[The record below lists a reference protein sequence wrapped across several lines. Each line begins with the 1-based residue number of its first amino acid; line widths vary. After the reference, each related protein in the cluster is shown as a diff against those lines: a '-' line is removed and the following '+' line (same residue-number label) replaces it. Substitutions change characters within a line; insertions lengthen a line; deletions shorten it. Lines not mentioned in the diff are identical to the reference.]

1 MYFALWNLKTP
12 LGTVEIETQ
21 TPELLSRGQA
31 EQRFAGLLP
40 KRFAD
45 WSAARGAGWTLQPRP
60 IAPTHKAAKRQS
72 APGLRLADAMDVE
85 EAVRNVLAVR
95 R

>member
-12 LGTVEIETQ
+12 HGMVEIETD
-21 TPELLSRGQA
+21 TAELLSRGQA
-31 EQRFAGLLP
+31 ERRFAALLP
-40 KRFAD
+40 ARFAD

-60 IAPTHKAAKRQS
+60 ITPTHKTAERRR

-85 EAVRNVLAVR
+85 EAVRSVLAVR